1 MRPSRFALFVLCWLL
16 GFAPAASA
24 QTATN
29 ERIQLTLDTSETDQV
44 LAILALRSQG
54 KPIPDS
60 EWQKLFATAPYQRL
74 KQREKAIGE
83 KFHDPSV
90 AFTDDDFKRFVLS
103 DELLPHAA
111 ALSSALDR
119 WNKADLRQ
127 DAGRVLAYLPADAT
141 LHAKVYPV
149 IKPGTN
155 SFVWDLST
163 DPTIF
168 LYLDPEVSRE
178 KFENTVA
185 HELHHIGLGSVG
197 PIYDRKIAAL
207 PERAHTAADWMG
219 SFGEGF
225 AMLAAAGGPD
235 VDPHAASSAK
245 EHARWEHDMGQF
257 NDDLRTVNK
266 FFLDVLNGRFA
277 SPDALEEKG
286 GSFFGIQ
293 GPWYT
298 VGYKMSVMVEKRFGR
313 QALID
318 TMLDPRCLL
327 VLYNRTA
334 AEQNAAGKPPLPLW
348 SEDIL
353 SAVHAGPCGA
363 Q

>member
-1 MRPSRFALFVLCWLL
+1 VHVRPVVVLLL
-16 GFAPAASA
+16 LSFSFPLAASGD
-24 QTATN
+24 
-29 ERIQLTLDTSETDQV
+29 RVQLTLDTSEAEQV

-54 KPIPDS
+54 KPVPGS

-74 KQREKAIGE
+74 QQREKAIGE
-83 KFHDPSV
+83 SFHDPSR

-103 DELLPHAA
+103 ADLLPRAA
-111 ALSSALDR
+111 TLSSTLER
-119 WNKADLRQ
+119 WKKADLRE
-127 DAGRVLAYLPADAT
+127 DAGRVLTYLPADAI
-141 LHAKVYPV
+141 LRAKVYLV
-149 IKPGTN
+149 IKPGIN
-155 SFVWDLST
+155 SFVWELST

-178 KFENTVA
+178 KFENTVN

-197 PIYDRKIAAL
+197 PVYDKKISAL
-207 PERAHTAADWMG
+207 PEPAHTAADWMG
-219 SFGEGF
+219 AFGEGF

-235 VDPHAASSAK
+235 VDPHAASSPH

-257 NDDLRTVNK
+257 NDDLRAVNR
-266 FFLDVLNGRFA
+266 FFLDILNAKFA
-277 SPDALEEKG
+277 SRDAMEEKG
-286 GSFFGIQ
+286 GAFFGIQ

-313 QALID
+313 PALIG

-327 VLYNRTA
+327 VLYNRAA
-334 AEQNAAGKPPLPLW
+334 AEQNAAGTPPLPLW
-348 SEDIL
+348 SEDVL
-353 SAVHAGPCGA
+353 SAVHAGSCGS

>member
-1 MRPSRFALFVLCWLL
+1 MLTRLSIVVLILFLSLPL
-16 GFAPAASA
+16 AA
-24 QTATN
+24 TD
-29 ERIQLTLDTSETDQV
+29 RIQLTLDTSEADQV

-83 KFHDPSV
+83 RFHDPTV

-103 DELLPHAA
+103 GDLLPRAA
-111 ALSSALDR
+111 ALSSTLEH
-119 WNKADLRQ
+119 WKKADLHE
-127 DAGRVLAYLPADAT
+127 DASRALSYLPADAV
-141 LHAKVYPV
+141 LHAKVYPI
-149 IKPGTN
+149 IKPGIN
-155 SFVWDLST
+155 SFVWEVAT

-178 KFENTVA
+178 KFENTVT

-197 PIYDRKIAAL
+197 PIYDKKIAAV
-207 PERAHTAADWMG
+207 PEPVHTAADQMG

-235 VDPHAASSAK
+235 VDPHAASSPK
-245 EHARWEHDMGQF
+245 QHARWEHDMGQF
-257 NDDLRTVNK
+257 NDDLRTVNQ
-266 FFLDVLNGRFA
+266 FFLDIADAKFA
-277 SPDALEEKG
+277 SKDAMEEKA
-286 GSFFGIQ
+286 GSFFGNQQ
-293 GPWYT
+293 GAWYT

-313 QALID
+313 PALIA

-327 VLYNRTA
+327 VLYNRA
-334 AEQNAAGKPPLPLW
+334 ATEQNAAGKPPLPLW
-348 SEDIL
+348 SEDVL
-353 SAVHAGPCGA
+353 SAVQAGACA
-363 Q
+363 SR